1 MERNRIRD
9 FGIVPGRLE
18 TGKRNKITDVPG
30 VKVGHCTVKT
40 EENHTGITVIVP
52 GADNAFAQKY
62 TAAAYVHN
70 GFGKSAGLVQVEE
83 LGTLETPIALT
94 NTLNVGKV
102 WDAMV
107 DIVVEQCEQ
116 DGLEPMSINPVV
128 GECNDSRINQIQNR
142 VVGADE
148 VRQAFASASEE
159 FEEGDVG
166 AGAGTICYGLKGG
179 IGSASRVIRI
189 GEKEYTIGVL
199 VQSNFGATEDFV
211 LNGESVGAKILDW
224 KQEKDDM
231 AASEED
237 KGSIMSILAT
247 DLPLTSRQL
256 RRILRRTGVG
266 IARTGGYT
274 GHGSGEVMIG
284 FTTANRIQSG
294 AEEELLQIQ
303 AIPEHVINRAF
314 LAAAEA
320 EQEAILNSMT
330 AAERTRGQA
339 GELYYSLSEYLED
352 QDSKQ

>member
-1 MERNRIRD
+1 MEKKRIRD
-9 FGIVPGRLE
+9 FGIVPGRVK
-18 TGKRNKITDVPG
+18 TGKRNAITDVPG
-30 VKVGHCTVKT
+30 VLVGHCTVNT
-40 EENHTGITVIVP
+40 EENHTGVTVIIP
-52 GADNAFAQKY
+52 GPDNAFANHY

-102 WDAMV
+102 WDALAG
-107 DIVVEQCEQ
+107 IVIEQCQ
-116 DGLEPMSINPVV
+116 NDGLEPMSINQIQKRAV
-128 GECNDSRINQIQNR
+128 GEK
-142 VVGADE
+142 E
-148 VRQAFASASEE
+148 VRQAFAVAAEE

-166 AGAGTICYGLKGG
+166 AGAGTICYGMKGG
-179 IGSASRVIRI
+179 IGSASRVICI

-211 LNGESVGAKILDW
+211 LNGEAVGPKILEW

-256 RRILRRTGVG
+256 KRILKRTGVG

-284 FTTANRIQSG
+284 FTTANRIPSG
-294 AEEELLQIQ
+294 REEELLQIS

-330 AAERTRGQA
+330 AAKQTRGRE
-339 GELYYSLSEYLED
+339 GELYYSLAEYLNDREA
-352 QDSKQ
+352 

>member
-1 MERNRIRD
+1 MEKKRIRD
-9 FGIVPGRLE
+9 FGIIPGRVK
-18 TGKRNKITDVPG
+18 TGKRNAITDVPG
-30 VKVGHCTVKT
+30 VLVGHCTVNT
-40 EENHTGITVIVP
+40 EENHTGVTVIIP
-52 GADNAFAQKY
+52 GPDNAFANHY

-102 WDAMV
+102 WDALAG
-107 DIVVEQCEQ
+107 IVIEQCQ
-116 DGLEPMSINPVV
+116 NDGLEPMSINPVV
-128 GECNDSRINQIQNR
+128 GECNDCRINQIQKR
-142 VVGADE
+142 AVGEKE
-148 VRQAFASASEE
+148 VRQAFEAAAEE

-166 AGAGTICYGLKGG
+166 AGAGTICYGMKGG
-179 IGSASRVIRI
+179 IGSSSRVICI

-211 LNGESVGAKILDW
+211 LNGEAVGPKILEW
-224 KQEKDDM
+224 KQEKNDM

-256 RRILRRTGVG
+256 KRILKRTGVG

-284 FTTANRIQSG
+284 FTTANRI
-294 AEEELLQIQ
+294 
-303 AIPEHVINRAF
+303 PHVINRAF

-330 AAERTRGQA
+330 AAKQTRGRE
-339 GELYYSLSEYLED
+339 GELYYSLAEYLNDREA
-352 QDSKQ
+352 